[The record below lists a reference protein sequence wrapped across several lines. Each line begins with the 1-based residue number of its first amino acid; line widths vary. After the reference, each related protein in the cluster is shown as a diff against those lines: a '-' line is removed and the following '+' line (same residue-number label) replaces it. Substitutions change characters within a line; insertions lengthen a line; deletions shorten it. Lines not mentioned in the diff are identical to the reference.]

1 VRRGSGSE
9 EGEVDDAERR
19 AVLDR
24 WFRAYAQRVLAYL
37 LHRTDPQTAQD
48 VLQEVFVI
56 AFAKVGTGSGVPDPP
71 LGWLFGT
78 ARRVLA
84 NRYRGFRRQDELI
97 DRLLADVGAEPDSD
111 EYELKQAF
119 AHCLA
124 SLSPGD
130 REVLT
135 LTGWYDLTPAQAA
148 EALGCT
154 ANAYAVRL
162 HRARTRLAS
171 ALDAAG
177 YRGSTAAGQFAEAL
191 RG

>member
-1 VRRGSGSE
+1 VE
-9 EGEVDDAERR
+9 DAERR
-19 AVLDR
+19 AVLDQ
-24 WFRAYAQRVLAYL
+24 WYRAHAHRVLAYL

-56 AFAKVGTGSGVPDPP
+56 AFARAAQLPDPP
-71 LGWLFGT
+71 VGWLFGT

-84 NRYRGFRRQDELI
+84 NRRRSFRRQDQLME
-97 DRLLADVGAEPDSD
+97 RLLADIGPESSSPDF
-111 EYELKQAF
+111 ELKQAF
-119 AHCLA
+119 TQCLA
-124 SLSPGD
+124 TLSPGD

-135 LTGWYDLTPAQAA
+135 LAGWYDLAPAQAA

-154 ANAYAVRL
+154 ASTYAVRL
-162 HRARTRLAS
+162 HRARTRLAA

-177 YRGSTAAGQFAEAL
+177 YRGDSAAGQFAEAL